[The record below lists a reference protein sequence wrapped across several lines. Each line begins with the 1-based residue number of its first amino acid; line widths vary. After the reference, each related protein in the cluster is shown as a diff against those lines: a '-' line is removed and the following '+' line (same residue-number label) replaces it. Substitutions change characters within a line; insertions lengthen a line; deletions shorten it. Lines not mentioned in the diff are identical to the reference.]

1 MTANEFFN
9 NQNVQ
14 NLLQNFPLFLTYG
27 DEKHILVFRRLL
39 ERSLKYGY
47 WNGRMAAES

>member
-1 MTANEFFN
+1 MQEFTEHRK
-9 NQNVQ
+9 VQ
-14 NLLQNFPLFLTYG
+14 NLLQRFPLFLKHS
-27 DEKHILVFRRLL
+27 DEKHILAFRRLL

>member
-1 MTANEFFN
+1 MIVFSDN
-9 NQNVQ
+9 NKVQ
-14 NLLQNFPLFLTYG
+14 KLLKIFPLYLRY
-27 DEKHILVFRRLL
+27 DNEKHILVFRRLL